1 MTAPFGEYRPTNF
14 QEQMRAAARTLPDNY
29 VGRKAASLLLGP
41 AGGRTGRAFDVD
53 IFGGARAR
61 LHPHDNICEKR
72 VYLTPQHWDAE
83 ERRFL
88 AEIIARHQEKEFVF
102 TDIGANAGLYSL
114 YSRSECRRNSLSFIG
129 IAVEPDPEMQR
140 RLMFNAKASGAESDI
155 QLFAC
160 AASSAE
166 GAVLFSVNEASRG
179 MSKISDDGGF
189 STLARP
195 LADMLAEAGVDR
207 VDIMKIDIEGHE
219 HAVLEPFFR
228 DAPRNLHPR
237 WIQIE
242 ISHEIANLSAEEMT
256 LRAGYRIAKRTRL
269 NSILERIA

>member
-1 MTAPFGEYRPTNF
+1 MTAPFGEHRPTEF
-14 QEQMRAAARTLPDNY
+14 QERMRAAARTLPDNY

-88 AEIIARHQEKEFVF
+88 AEIIARHEEKEFVF
-102 TDIGANAGLYSL
+102 ADIGANAGLYSL
-114 YSRSECRRNSLSFIG
+114 FACSECRKHTLSFRG
-129 IAVEPDPEMQR
+129 IAVEPDREMQR
-140 RLMFNAKASGAESDI
+140 RLTFNLEASGAKNEVR
-155 QLFAC
+155 LFAC
-160 AASSAE
+160 AVSSSE
-166 GAVLFSVNEASRG
+166 GNVLFSVNEASRG
-179 MSKISDDGGF
+179 MSRISSDGEI
-189 STLARP
+189 STPARP
-195 LADMLAEAGVDR
+195 LADILAEAAANRLDF
-207 VDIMKIDIEGHE
+207 MKIDIEGHE
-219 HAVLEPFFR
+219 HAVLEPFFSE
-228 DAPRNLHPR
+228 APRHLHPR
-237 WIQIE
+237 WIQLE
-242 ISHEIANLSAEEMT
+242 ISHEIANLSAEELT